1 MWIGSYNKSSRLQ
14 NNFVVVYSFVIATYT
29 NVTFLL
35 VMQGKRPCKTNV
47 KRRLNLSSP
56 RNINTR
62 FLNMLLHVS
71 HRCSRRVFH
80 CKLTHRF
87 IANTKVQKHYSCN
100 IQIYSYILNMAY
112 TSDSWDYS
120 EISITSSQFQLFC
133 IIIEWYLFQPSC
145 IDFSMLRGTLNVAP
159 QKPYSRCMCATRSR
173 DLLLS

>member
-62 FLNMLLHVS
+62 FLNMLLHVN
-71 HRCSRRVFH
+71 HRCSRRVFRW
-80 CKLTHRF
+80 KLTQSF
-87 IANTKVQKHYSCN
+87 ITNTKVQKHYSCN
-100 IQIYSYILNMAY
+100 IQISSYISNIAY
-112 TSDSWDYS
+112 IKYVGFLRLFWNVNY
-120 EISITSSQFQLFC
+120 ITSLST
-133 IIIEWYLFQPSC
+133 
-145 IDFSMLRGTLNVAP
+145 SMHFYISTIMHRFLDA
-159 QKPYSRCMCATRSR
+159 S
-173 DLLLS
+173 

>member
-62 FLNMLLHVS
+62 FLNMLLHVN

-87 IANTKVQKHYSCN
+87 VVNTKVQKHYSYN
-100 IQIYSYILNMAY
+100 IQISSYILNIAY
-112 TSDSWDYS
+112 IRRIL
-120 EISITSSQFQLFC
+120 EIILRSQSHHLSFN
-133 IIIEWYLFQPSC
+133 
-145 IDFSMLRGTLNVAP
+145 FSV
-159 QKPYSRCMCATRSR
+159 
-173 DLLLS
+173 LL

>member
-62 FLNMLLHVS
+62 FLNMLLHVN

-87 IANTKVQKHYSCN
+87 VVNIKVQKHYSYN
-100 IQIYSYILNMAY
+100 IQIFRKLMPTNWMKQPKPNFKETDQDAKHHRLPVGR
-112 TSDSWDYS
+112 TQH
-120 EISITSSQFQLFC
+120 IT
-133 IIIEWYLFQPSC
+133 
-145 IDFSMLRGTLNVAP
+145 N
-159 QKPYSRCMCATRSR
+159 K
-173 DLLLS
+173 